1 LEVNNQPVVYEPR
14 AQFLPFHLRQ
24 QRWSCLVC
32 HRRAGKTTASLAEL
46 ITRALAT
53 KKPDYRGAYVA
64 PFYRQAKDVAWLI
77 LKKLSRP
84 VTAKTSES
92 ELTVELFNGAR
103 IRLYGADSPDALR
116 GIGLD
121 AVVLDEAADMRPSVW
136 GEVIRPMLADRKGF
150 AVWIGTPRGHDH
162 FYQIHQQAQA
172 DPEWYSLVLK
182 ASETGILPP
191 EEIADM
197 RKVMTED
204 QAAQELDCSF
214 EAAIAGAI
222 FAKELQAAR
231 DAGRIGRVPYDPA
244 LPVHTA
250 FDLGVGDSTAIWL
263 IQLLGQEARLIDYF
277 EASGEGLPFYAKIL
291 QERGYVYGRHIAP
304 HDIAVRELGSGRSRI
319 EVAASLGIKFEIA
332 PNVPLEDGIH
342 AARLWLA
349 RCWIDETK
357 CKAGL
362 EALQHYRWDFNDRL
376 GEFKS
381 RPIHDFASHASD
393 AFRYAA
399 LALKDKPQI
408 KPARPQRERFH
419 GAAGW
424 MGR

>member
-1 LEVNNQPVVYEPR
+1 VAACND
-14 AQFLPFHLRQ
+14 
-24 QRWSCLVC
+24 
-32 HRRAGKTTASLAEL
+32 L
-46 ITRALAT
+46 IARALAT
-53 KKPDYRGAYVA
+53 KKENARFGYLAPYRG
-64 PFYRQAKDVAWLI
+64 QAKSISWDY
-77 LKKLSRP
+77 LKRYSRP
-84 VTAKTSES
+84 LAPKVSET
-92 ELTVELFNGAR
+92 ELSLRLPNGAE
-103 IRLYGADSPDALR
+103 IRVFGADNPDALR
-116 GIGLD
+116 GLYFDG
-121 AVVLDEAADMRPSVW
+121 VCLDEPADIRPSVW
-136 GEVIRPMLADRKGF
+136 GEILRPALADRKGW
-150 AVWIGTPRGHDH
+150 AVFLGTPKGHNA
-162 FYQIHQQAQA
+162 FYDIHEQAEA
-172 DPEWYSLVLK
+172 SPEWYSAVLK
-182 ASETGILPP
+182 ASETGLIP
-191 EEIADM
+191 EAELEDARKMMTADQF
-197 RKVMTED
+197 E
-204 QAAQELDCSF
+204 QEFSCSF
-214 EAAIAGAI
+214 SAAIQGAI

-250 FDLGVGDSTAIWL
+250 FDLGVGDSTAIWF

-332 PNVPLEDGIH
+332 PSVPLEDGIH

-381 RPIHDFASHASD
+381 RPIHDFASHGSD

-408 KPARPQRERFH
+408 KPARPQRETYR
-419 GAAGW
+419 GSAGW